1 MGTPEDRNLISVRYA
16 STICLFLEGTRNKR
30 EMGASQARNP
40 IGVISRKKASTSK
53 VSKFESNTSI
63 ESFSVLNK
71 AQALLLFAVAHGV
84 GKGSPPMAF
93 LHPPTTVEIPNIGA
107 EETPEAVK
115 LMHDRAVNLL
125 EREQKRALHRLE
137 KIHEAKIQEI
147 EQGAAAEAELVELEA
162 NRRIEAERKRLEND
176 KYMKLQAADQ
186 KERGD
191 LQKLK
196 QWEQQQ
202 LVKWNFHQ
210 RKERVE
216 GKIDPIKQQLL
227 IEDQTRTSF
236 EEAEMAARMLSK
248 KA

>member
-1 MGTPEDRNLISVRYA
+1 
-16 STICLFLEGTRNKR
+16 
-30 EMGASQARNP
+30 
-40 IGVISRKKASTSK
+40 
-53 VSKFESNTSI
+53 
-63 ESFSVLNK
+63 
-71 AQALLLFAVAHGV
+71 
-84 GKGSPPMAF
+84 MAF